1 MHQEMTQE
9 QIRYH
14 LMQKKFL
21 EHQRLM
27 ALAQERI
34 KRLEQERIAREN
46 AAAPNASAPSDA

>member
-34 KRLEQERIAREN
+34 KRLEQEKLAREN
-46 AAAPNASAPSDA
+46 AAAPNARAPPDA